1 MNVNPIIKQALDP
14 LGFPVEP
21 DVYRGNALDY
31 IIFNY
36 ADERPTVY
44 ADDVDKFDVTTVYVH
59 FFCKEKSPIK
69 YKRKI
74 RHLLRQAGFTILNSQ
89 QFYEDD
95 TQYTHVVVECEIEGV
110 INDEEE

>member
-59 FFCKEKSPIK
+59 FFCKEKIAH
-69 YKRKI
+69 KI
-74 RHLLRQAGFTILNSQ
+74 QAKNTSLVKASRIHNFKLSTIL
-89 QFYEDD
+89 
-95 TQYTHVVVECEIEGV
+95 
-110 INDEEE
+110 